1 MYMILDKLFYS
12 CIPPQKT
19 LDTVTSRVVTKT
31 QTFTLK
37 FKFWLGKG
45 EHIANREG
53 LVHSNQRMRH

>member
-12 CIPPQKT
+12 CLPPQKT

-37 FKFWLGKG
+37 FKTLAW
-45 EHIANREG
+45 EG
-53 LVHSNQRMRH
+53 GAYSK